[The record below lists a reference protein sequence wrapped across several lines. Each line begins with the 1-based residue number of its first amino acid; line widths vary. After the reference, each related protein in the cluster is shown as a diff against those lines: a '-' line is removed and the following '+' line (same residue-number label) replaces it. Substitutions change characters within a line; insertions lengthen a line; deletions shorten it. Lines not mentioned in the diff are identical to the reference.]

1 MRAHRFPLGV
11 FSTSLGPEG
20 VNKEILAMP
29 VVTIVTFVGTAEAS
43 PVIKARARV
52 VSNKYLIKLLLCKRT
67 SLSVH
72 NVRNVYNENKTQKF
86 LRFIKFIRFIK

>member
-1 MRAHRFPLGV
+1 
-11 FSTSLGPEG
+11 
-20 VNKEILAMP
+20 MP

-52 VSNKYLIKLLLCKRT
+52 VNNKYLIKLLLSKIT
-67 SLSVH
+67 SLSV
-72 NVRNVYNENKTQKF
+72 RNVCNENKTQKF